1 MLSLETRHMSK
12 DITDRQLDLMYG
24 HSENS
29 LKRHLEER
37 LGRPLVL
44 VLTENASTMLS
55 VKLHDGVPRIRLHRM
70 FLNAGNEVLDEI
82 ASYIKKRKASM
93 PLFRSF
99 VRENREGLVIKP
111 PKKVPIKTAGTCHD
125 LRELHD
131 AVNREYFNGTIDAV
145 ITWGSRS
152 PRSSVRRRTLGSYSE
167 RSHIIR
173 INPVLDRKAVP
184 HTLSPSSCTMKCSM
198 RSWARSLREREGACT
213 RGNLESKKS
222 FFTST
227 KGLWRG
233 SAGQRYP
240 ADSVE
245 LREVLCYSDDTMKRL
260 QDMLQSMICHIN
272 AGENQRNA
280 RTLRDVPGPF
290 FIRQARQFGRPGAL
304 RCHARQER
312 RTA

>member
-1 MLSLETRHMSK
+1 MSK
-12 DITDRQLDLMYG
+12 DITDNQLDLMYG

-37 LGRPLVL
+37 LARPLVL
-44 VLTENASTMLS
+44 VLTDNSSTMLS
-55 VKLHDGVPRIRLHRM
+55 VRYSDNVPRIRLHRM

-82 ASYIKKRKASM
+82 ASYIKKRKAPM

-111 PKKVPIKTAGTCHD
+111 PKKVPLKTAGAYHD

-131 AVNREYFNGTIDAV
+131 SVNKEYFNGTINAV

-184 HTLSPSSCTMKCSM
+184 RYFVAFIVYHEMLHAFLGTQLTKTR
-198 RSWARSLREREGACT
+198 RSVHSREFRKQEKLFHEYEKAMAWE
-213 RGNLESKKS
+213 RG
-222 FFTST
+222 
-227 KGLWRG
+227 
-233 SAGQRYP
+233 P
-240 ADSVE
+240 A
-245 LREVLCYSDDTMKRL
+245 
-260 QDMLQSMICHIN
+260 
-272 AGENQRNA
+272 
-280 RTLRDVPGPF
+280 
-290 FIRQARQFGRPGAL
+290 
-304 RCHARQER
+304 
-312 RTA
+312 